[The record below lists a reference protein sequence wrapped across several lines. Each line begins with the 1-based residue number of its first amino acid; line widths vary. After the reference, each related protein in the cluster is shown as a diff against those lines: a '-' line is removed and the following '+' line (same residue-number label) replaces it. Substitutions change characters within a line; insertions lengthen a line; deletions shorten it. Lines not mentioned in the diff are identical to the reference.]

1 MEARSKITE
10 TVIRTIEVS
19 EFMIFSSVRIALA
32 TSKAVLKITP
42 ITDDIKFLL
51 FFILLPR
58 KSSR

>member
-32 TSKAVLKITP
+32 TSKLVLKITP

-51 FFILLPR
+51 LLILLPHTA
-58 KSSR
+58 SQ